1 MENLKPAEDGGG
13 QFSVCIGSEVRESLM
28 KVTYDQEVDI
38 LRIILSDADIEESD
52 EDKPGVI
59 IDYDDG
65 GNVVG
70 LEILDASSRMTDPRT
85 LEYAVTG

>member
-1 MENLKPAEDGGG
+1 
-13 QFSVCIGSEVRESLM
+13 M
-28 KVTYDQEVDI
+28 KVTYNQEVDI
-38 LRIILSDADIEESD
+38 LRIMLSDADIEESD
-52 EDKPGVI
+52 EDKPGII

>member
-1 MENLKPAEDGGG
+1 
-13 QFSVCIGSEVRESLM
+13 M

-52 EDKPGVI
+52 EDKPGII
-59 IDYDDG
+59 IDYDDH

-85 LEYAVTG
+85 LEYAITG

>member
-1 MENLKPAEDGGG
+1 
-13 QFSVCIGSEVRESLM
+13 M
-28 KVTYDQEVDI
+28 KITYDQEVDI
-38 LRIILSDADIEESD
+38 VRIVLSDADIEESD
-52 EDKPGVI
+52 EDKPGII
-59 IDYDDG
+59 IDYDDD

>member
-1 MENLKPAEDGGG
+1 
-13 QFSVCIGSEVRESLM
+13 M
-28 KVTYDQEVDI
+28 KVTYDQEADV

-52 EDKPGVI
+52 EDKPGII
-59 IDYDDG
+59 IDYDDH

>member
-1 MENLKPAEDGGG
+1 
-13 QFSVCIGSEVRESLM
+13 M

-38 LRIILSDADIEESD
+38 VRIILSDAEIEESD
-52 EDKPGVI
+52 EDKPGII
-59 IDYDDG
+59 IDYDDD

>member
-1 MENLKPAEDGGG
+1 
-13 QFSVCIGSEVRESLM
+13 M

-38 LRIILSDADIEESD
+38 LRIILSESDIEESD

-59 IDYDDG
+59 IDYDDL
-65 GNVVG
+65 GNIVG
-70 LEILDASSRMTDPRT
+70 LEILEASSRMTDPRT

>member
-1 MENLKPAEDGGG
+1 
-13 QFSVCIGSEVRESLM
+13 M
-28 KVTYDQEVDI
+28 KITYDQEVDI
-38 LRIILSDADIEESD
+38 LGIILSDADIEESD
-52 EDKPGVI
+52 EDKPGII
-59 IDYDDG
+59 IDYDDH

>member
-1 MENLKPAEDGGG
+1 M
-13 QFSVCIGSEVRESLM
+13 V
-28 KVTYDQEVDI
+28 KVIYNQEVDI
-38 LRIILSDADIEESD
+38 LRIVLNDVDIEESD

-59 IDYDDG
+59 IDYDDH

-70 LEILDASSRMTDPRT
+70 LEILDASTRIANPRT